1 MPETEVKKSRVN
13 KRMDS
18 ALKPVEFSVPQ
29 EAQAAKKKY
38 VHPGQP
44 TTYSLEI
51 ATKICGLIADGLP
64 LRTIT
69 RMEDMPTSSTVYLWL
84 ATHEE
89 FSDMYT
95 RARED
100 QADALADEIIAIS
113 EEKPM
118 LRIVTDSETI
128 EKLDPTGVSH
138 NRNRIDARKWV
149 AAKLKPRKYGDRQ
162 ILAGDADNPVAV
174 KDVTLFDELVKNLEL
189 TRQKSKG

>member
-1 MPETEVKKSRVN
+1 MPETETKKSRVN

-18 ALKPVEFSVPQ
+18 SLKPVEFSVPQ
-29 EAQAAKKKY
+29 EAQAAQQNLGGRPTKY
-38 VHPGQP
+38 NK
-44 TTYSLEI
+44 EI
-51 ATKICGLIADGLP
+51 AAHICGLIADGLP

-69 RMEDMPTSSTVYLWL
+69 RMEGMPTSSTVYLWL
-84 ATHEE
+84 TLHEE
-89 FSDMYT
+89 FSEMYT

-162 ILAGDADNPVAV
+162 ILAGDAENPLEV
-174 KDVTLFDELVKNLEL
+174 KQQSETLDVFLQNLIL
-189 TRQKSKG
+189 IKQTGGKK

>member
-18 ALKPVEFSVPQ
+18 TLKPVEFSVPQ
-29 EAQAAKKKY
+29 EAQAPQQKY
-38 VHPGQP
+38 EHAGQP
-44 TTYSLEI
+44 TKYNKQI
-51 ATKICGLIADGLP
+51 ASHICGLIADGLP

-69 RMEDMPTSSTVYLWL
+69 RMEGMPTSSTVYLWL
-84 ATHEE
+84 ATHDELWVL
-89 FSDMYT
+89 YA

-100 QADALADEIIAIS
+100 QADALADEFIAIS

-128 EKLDPTGVSH
+128 DKLDPKGESH
-138 NRNRIDARKWV
+138 KRNRIDARKWV

-162 ILAGDADNPVAV
+162 ILAGDKDNPVAV

-189 TRQKSKG
+189 TRQKKKG